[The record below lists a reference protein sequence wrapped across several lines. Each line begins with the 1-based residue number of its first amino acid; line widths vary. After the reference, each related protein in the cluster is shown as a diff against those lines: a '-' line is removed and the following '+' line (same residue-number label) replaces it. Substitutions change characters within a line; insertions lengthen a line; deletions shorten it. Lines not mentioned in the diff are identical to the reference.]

1 MSCRP
6 KWSIQS
12 SHINMIPFEMMKPV
26 CPQSLWLS
34 KELHAFICFYIT
46 LLFVSSQRVFLPFT
60 PRELRL
66 SAAVN
71 LNGTSRPSRSL
82 ESHPHTCGPV
92 FFLLSRLSARIC
104 VFCLPIGYFT
114 ETHWWVEID
123 ELQYCFKGVLQHS
136 ASLLYLLSC
145 YIPPLFIL
153 LCWLHIILSFFE
165 PGNFIL
171 LNNQI
176 ASAQMTALSG
186 NNAVVARHLDMQ
198 FGSCG
203 GQHAYG
209 ECRRV
214 HVLGCVCMLWS
225 RN

>member
-1 MSCRP
+1 MSCHP

-12 SHINMIPFEMMKPV
+12 NYINMIPFEMTKPV
-26 CPQSLWLS
+26 CPLSLWLP

-82 ESHPHTCGPV
+82 ESHPHTCSPV

-123 ELQYCFKGVLQHS
+123 ELQSCFKGVLQHS
-136 ASLLYLLSC
+136 ASLLYGCPVSF

-153 LCWLHIILSFFE
+153 LCWLHVLLSFFE
-165 PGNFIL
+165 PGNFVL

-176 ASAQMTALSG
+176 ASAQMI
-186 NNAVVARHLDMQ
+186 NNAVVVRLSLRHAVWL
-198 FGSCG
+198 
-203 GQHAYG
+203 
-209 ECRRV
+209 
-214 HVLGCVCMLWS
+214 LW
-225 RN
+225 RTAHCWWM

>member
-1 MSCRP
+1 MWCLL
-6 KWSIQS
+6 KWWNPSV
-12 SHINMIPFEMMKPV
+12 H
-26 CPQSLWLS
+26 CLCLCLT

-82 ESHPHTCGPV
+82 ESHPHTCSPV
-92 FFLLSRLSARIC
+92 IFSLSRLSARIC

-136 ASLLYLLSC
+136 ASLLHRQHCSFCSVGYMSYSASLNLE
-145 YIPPLFIL
+145 
-153 LCWLHIILSFFE
+153 ILS
-165 PGNFIL
+165 
-171 LNNQI
+171 
-176 ASAQMTALSG
+176 S
-186 NNAVVARHLDMQ
+186 
-198 FGSCG
+198 
-203 GQHAYG
+203 
-209 ECRRV
+209 
-214 HVLGCVCMLWS
+214 
-225 RN
+225 